1 MLLIASYQ
9 PIFGWPIKHLQLGTG
24 TSFSPRG
31 ETKFFIVQLNEALAA
46 GDQGGQGWLED
57 DSWATHAMAGLV
69 LVSPLG
75 VWGALA
81 ATHALL
87 LLTGHFAFNE
97 PALL

>member
-1 MLLIASYQ
+1 
-9 PIFGWPIKHLQLGTG
+9 
-24 TSFSPRG
+24 
-31 ETKFFIVQLNEALAA
+31 
-46 GDQGGQGWLED
+46 
-57 DSWATHAMAGLV
+57 MAGLV

-81 ATHALL
+81 AAHALFALL